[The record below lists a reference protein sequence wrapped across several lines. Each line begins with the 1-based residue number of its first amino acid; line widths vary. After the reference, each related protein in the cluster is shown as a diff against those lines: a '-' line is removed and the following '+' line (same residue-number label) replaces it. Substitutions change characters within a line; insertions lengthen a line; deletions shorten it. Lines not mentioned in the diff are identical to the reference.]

1 MLNQEGTAPS
11 VHGMAKKT
19 GEVAPLGT
27 PAVAQSRP
35 LVGDGAGLT
44 ALQLIMTGDG
54 FLAHVPKHVV
64 RHDRQFQ

>member
-1 MLNQEGTAPS
+1 MKVGVAFGLMLNQEGTAPP

-44 ALQLIMTGDG
+44 ALQLI
-54 FLAHVPKHVV
+54 
-64 RHDRQFQ
+64 